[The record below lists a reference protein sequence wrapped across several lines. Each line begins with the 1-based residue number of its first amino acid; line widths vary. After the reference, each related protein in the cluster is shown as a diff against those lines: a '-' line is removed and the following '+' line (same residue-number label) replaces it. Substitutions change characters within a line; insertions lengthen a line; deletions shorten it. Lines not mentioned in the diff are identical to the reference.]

1 MIREAENRETMVLT
15 VGGKKGG
22 IIIEPA
28 NSNSLL
34 HFSLWSCL
42 SEIELSDWL
51 QMFWVGTEGLYLLK
65 HIFISSNL
73 PFLYLHPSQ
82 TYIYFVQPSFSEP
95 PPFSNIYLFR
105 PTFLFCTSD
114 LLKHIFISSNLSF
127 LHLHPS
133 QTYIYFVKPSFSAPP
148 PFSNI
153 YLFRPTFLFCTSD
166 LLKHIFISSSFPL
179 LHLDLLKL
187 YSEGPS
193 MKLLCTLSFN
203 ANSWWTLLY
212 TCQKDKATATLCFK
226 QWEKLRIFLEII
238 INLET
243 SYFIIIYLLI
253 RIKGTWPKIE
263 KNREP

>member
-114 LLKHIFISSNLSF
+114 LLKHIFISS
-127 LHLHPS
+127 
-133 QTYIYFVKPSFSAPP
+133 
-148 PFSNI
+148 
-153 YLFRPTFLFCTSD
+153 
-166 LLKHIFISSSFPL
+166 SFPL

-203 ANSWWTLLY
+203 ANSWWTLL
-212 TCQKDKATATLCFK
+212 
-226 QWEKLRIFLEII
+226 
-238 INLET
+238 
-243 SYFIIIYLLI
+243 
-253 RIKGTWPKIE
+253 
-263 KNREP
+263 

>member
-51 QMFWVGTEGLYLLK
+51 QMFWVGYWRTL
-65 HIFISSNL
+65 S
-73 PFLYLHPSQ
+73 SQ
-82 TYIYFVQPSFSEP
+82 TYIYFVQPSFS
-95 PPFSNIYLFR
+95 
-105 PTFLFCTSD
+105 
-114 LLKHIFISSNLSF
+114 
-127 LHLHPS
+127 
-133 QTYIYFVKPSFSAPP
+133 VPP

-226 QWEKLRIFLEII
+226 QWEKLRIFLEKI